1 MKRFFKIF
9 RRLAPYKNW
18 LGLSIFFNIL
28 TAIFTIAGI
37 PLFIPFFE
45 LLFNTREAVASGQAA
60 SGIKADLV
68 RLFGDLLIHEDPQ
81 ISLRYIIF
89 LIIVI
94 FLLKNLFRYFALFFM
109 APVRNGFLRDMRRD
123 LYNHLIDLPT
133 QFFKQNKKGDLLS
146 RMSMDIQE
154 TENSI
159 LNILET
165 LIKSPLM
172 ILGSLAFMFYV
183 SYELTLLVLVMIPF
197 TVVIIGGLSRTL
209 KRQSSFAQDKLGQ
222 LMSVLEETLAGN
234 KVIKS
239 YNASGFFRR
248 RFSRTNDEHFNLLTR
263 LLWRKELGSPVAEIL
278 AVGVIAA
285 LMYYAADLVFTGN
298 LSPDIFFAF
307 IYAFF
312 IIIEP
317 AKSFSSAFYSYR
329 KGDAALERLESIFDM
344 KNDIRE
350 VPQAKDIGSF
360 RDRIVFED
368 VGFAYP
374 DDPDKPVL
382 KNVSFE
388 IRKGEKVALVGSSGS
403 GKTTL
408 ADLLPRFMDATE
420 GEIRIDGIPIRQLSL
435 QSLRDLIGIVT
446 QEPILFNDT
455 ILSNIHFAVDGE
467 PDMKRV
473 REAATA
479 ANIEEFINQMPGG
492 YNSLAG
498 EQGSMLS
505 GGQRQRIAIA
515 RAVLKDAP
523 ILILDEATSSLDSA
537 SEKQVQLAL
546 DNMLSQK
553 TALIIAHRLSTIRA
567 VDKIIVLRAGE
578 IIEQGNHQ
586 ELMDKKG
593 EYFTFVQLQSL
604 KKDWNESDS

>member
-9 RRLAPYKNW
+9 KRLIPYKKW

-28 TAIFTIAGI
+28 MAIFTIAGI

-45 LLFNTREAVASGQAA
+45 LLFNTRETVASGQEV

-68 RLFGDLLIHEDPQ
+68 RIFGELLIHEDPQ
-81 ISLRYIIF
+81 VSLRYIIF
-89 LIIVI
+89 LIILI
-94 FLLKNLFRYFALFFM
+94 FLLKNIFRYLALFFM
-109 APVRNGFLRDMRRD
+109 APVRNGFLRDLRSD
-123 LYNHLIDLPT
+123 LYNHLIELPV

-165 LIKSPLM
+165 LIKSPVM

-197 TVVIIGGLSRTL
+197 TVIVIGGLSRTL
-209 KRQSSFAQDKLGQ
+209 KKQSSIAQDKLGQ
-222 LMSVLEETLAGN
+222 LMSILEETLAGN
-234 KVIKS
+234 KIIKS
-239 YNASGFFRR
+239 YNAIGNFKQKFKT
-248 RFSRTNDEHFNLLTR
+248 TNDAHFGVLTR
-263 LLWRKELGSPVAEIL
+263 LLWRKELGSPVAEVL

-285 LMYYAADLVFTGN
+285 LMYYAAALVFEQK
-298 LSPDIFFAF
+298 LAPDTFFAF

-317 AKSFSSAFYSYR
+317 AKSFSSAFYSYK
-329 KGDAALERLESIFDM
+329 KGDAALERLERIFAI

-350 VPQAKDIGSF
+350 AIDSLPINQF
-360 RDRIVFED
+360 RDKIEFSHVSFS
-368 VGFAYP
+368 YP
-374 DDPDKPVL
+374 DDPSNPVL
-382 KNVSFE
+382 KNISFE
-388 IRKGEKVALVGSSGS
+388 IKKGQKLAIVGSSGS

-408 ADLLPRFMDATE
+408 VDLLPRFMDVNT
-420 GEIRIDGIPIRQLSL
+420 GEIRLDGIPVTKLKL
-435 QSLRDLIGIVT
+435 EDLRKMIGIVT
-446 QEPILFNDT
+446 QDPILFNDT
-455 ILSNIHFAVDGE
+455 ISNNIHFE
-467 PDMKRV
+467 KNSTPDPVKI
-473 REAATA
+473 EQAAEI
-479 ANIEEFINQMPGG
+479 ANIDEFISKLPNG
-492 YNSLAG
+492 YQSTVG

-505 GGQRQRIAIA
+505 GGQKQRIAIA

-537 SEKQVQLAL
+537 SEKKVQQAL
-546 DNMLSQK
+546 NNLMEEK
-553 TALIIAHRLSTIRA
+553 TALIIAHRLSTIKEA
-567 VDKIIVLRAGE
+567 DQIVVLRAGE

-604 KKDWNESDS
+604 KKDWNDSE